1 MNVLIEEKKLA
12 VDWVM
17 SPIINDI
24 PPEPHYSD
32 FLEAVN

>member
-1 MNVLIEEKKLA
+1 MNILIEKKTGIGL
-12 VDWVM
+12 VM

-24 PPEPHYSD
+24 LPEPHYSD